1 MNHTKRNKNHCLE
14 SSNNTRRDFITKSVL
29 LSACLSLSPMVKN
42 ANDLKEPITAPND
55 TNIPKR
61 KLGTLAVSAIG
72 LGCMSMTSGHYNPPR
87 SKDEM
92 IPLIRS
98 AADQGINF
106 FDTAE
111 YYGPF
116 TNEALLGEALRPI
129 RDQVVIA
136 SKFGFAFKD
145 NKPIGKN
152 SKPKH
157 IRTAVEGM
165 LKRLQTDRIDLL
177 YLHKTD
183 PEVPIEDVA
192 GTVKDLIKEGKA
204 LHFGLSETSP
214 ETTRKAHQEQ
224 KVTAVQSQ
232 YSLIERVHE
241 NETLDL
247 CQELGIG
254 FVCWGSLNR
263 GFLTDKFNEYSR
275 FSENSRFAALPNF
288 TPQAIKNNMEL
299 LRLIRRWADKKEISP
314 AQFSLAWLLAQKP
327 FIVPIPGTTKR
338 HHLIE
343 NIGALQVQF
352 TVAELKA
359 IREEFSAI
367 KIMGVRTPDAV
378 YKDA

>member
-1 MNHTKRNKNHCLE
+1 MYQHR
-14 SSNNTRRDFITKSVL
+14 V
-29 LSACLSLSPMVKN
+29 
-42 ANDLKEPITAPND
+42 
-55 TNIPKR
+55 
-61 KLGTLAVSAIG
+61 
-72 LGCMSMTSGHYNPPR
+72 
-87 SKDEM
+87 
-92 IPLIRS
+92 
-98 AADQGINF
+98 
-106 FDTAE
+106 
-111 YYGPF
+111 
-116 TNEALLGEALRPI
+116 
-129 RDQVVIA
+129 
-136 SKFGFAFKD
+136 
-145 NKPIGKN
+145 
-152 SKPKH
+152 
-157 IRTAVEGM
+157 
-165 LKRLQTDRIDLL
+165 
-177 YLHKTD
+177 D
-183 PEVPIEDVA
+183 PQIPIEDVA
-192 GTVKDLIKEGKA
+192 GTVQDLIKEGKA

-314 AQFSLAWLLAQKP
+314 AQFSLVWLLAQKH

-343 NIGALQVQF
+343 NIGALQIQF
-352 TVAELKA
+352 TVTELKA